1 MNAVMQIS
9 PETRTIA
16 DTGIIAMA
24 RHVETMI
31 HTAIDALLGPNQE
44 LAWSILE
51 KEPGV
56 NELETLIDS
65 EILATLNAGTASPQ
79 EVREAAA
86 MLRVNKDLE
95 RLADL
100 ATKIAHKVLTQA
112 ANAEA
117 RQLAEL
123 QPLAIAAAHMA
134 RKTLRALIHQDL
146 LLASNALASGAL
158 VDGYRSYVFDRL
170 QEKRSGPQDHPE
182 ASYLMLASRYLEQI
196 ADHSSNVAESLLY
209 WLDEQKSRT
218 QAA

>member
-1 MNAVMQIS
+1 MNAVIQIS
-9 PETRTIA
+9 PETHIIA
-16 DTGIIAMA
+16 ETGIIAMA
-24 RHVETMI
+24 RHVEAMI

-44 LAWSILE
+44 LARSILE

-65 EILATLNAGTASPQ
+65 EILATLNAGIASPQ

-86 MLRVNKDLE
+86 MLKVNKDLE

-100 ATKIAHKVLTQA
+100 ATNIAHKVLTQA
-112 ANAEA
+112 TNGEA
-117 RQLAEL
+117 KQLAEL

-170 QEKRSGPQDHPE
+170 QEKRSGLQDHPE

>member
-1 MNAVMQIS
+1 MNAVIQIS

-16 DTGIIAMA
+16 ETGIIAMA
-24 RHVETMI
+24 RHVEAMI
-31 HTAIDALLGPNQE
+31 HTAVDALLGPNQE
-44 LAWSILE
+44 LARSILE

-100 ATKIAHKVLTQA
+100 ATNIAHKVLTQA
-112 ANAEA
+112 TNGEA
-117 RQLAEL
+117 KQLAEL

-209 WLDEQKSRT
+209 WLDEQKSRA